1 MGSGREERKKEWVV
15 EKKGVGVDFDLWM
28 GVEVDLGLWMGV
40 EVGVELVGWEGERNR
55 KWKGRRR
62 AWERPIWESAG
73 EWPICA

>member
-1 MGSGREERKKEWVV
+1 MGSGREERKKEWVG
-15 EKKGVGVDFDLWM
+15 EKKGVGVDLELWM
-28 GVEVDLGLWMGV
+28 GVG
-40 EVGVELVGWEGERNR
+40 VGVDLVGWEGERNR